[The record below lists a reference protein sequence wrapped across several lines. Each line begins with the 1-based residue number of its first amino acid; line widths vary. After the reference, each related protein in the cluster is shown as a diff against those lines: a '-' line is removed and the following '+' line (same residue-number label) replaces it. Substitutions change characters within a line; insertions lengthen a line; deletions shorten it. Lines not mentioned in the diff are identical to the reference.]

1 MTHPNKLIPYLALC
15 AGILC
20 LSLSS
25 FFIHWSEAPGIVT
38 SFYRLSIAAIFLLPF
53 LLWNIIK
60 RKQIVSKWLLFPLA
74 AGIFNA
80 FDHASWSTSV
90 NMTQIANATLINN
103 IAPLW
108 VALFAGIF
116 LREKLKFGFWIGL
129 LCTLLGAAVVLGND
143 LINHPTLGMGD
154 LLALLSSLFYA
165 GYYILTQIGRRKIN
179 TISYISLAC
188 LSGGLTL
195 FGIAGVQKM
204 PIGGY
209 SQATYLVFLGAALI
223 SQVCGYFSMAYAL
236 GHLPASVVS
245 PTMIAQPVL
254 TALMAI
260 PIAGQPLSIPQVF
273 GGLVVLAGIFLVN
286 KHQEE
291 KEKESI

>member
-1 MTHPNKLIPYLALC
+1 MTPQNKIIPYLALG
-15 AGILC
+15 AGVLC

-38 SFYRLSIAAIFLLPF
+38 SFYRLSIAAIFLIPF

-60 RKQIVSKWLLFPLA
+60 KKQIINKWMLFPLA
-74 AGIFNA
+74 AGVFNA
-80 FDHASWSTSV
+80 FDHASWSTSIG
-90 NMTQIANATLINN
+90 MTKIATATLVNN

-116 LREKLKFGFWIGL
+116 FREKLKFGFWIGL
-129 LCTLLGAAVVLGND
+129 LFTLVGAAVVLGND
-143 LINHPTLGMGD
+143 LIYHPTLGSGD
-154 LLALLSSLFYA
+154 LLALLSSFFYA

-179 TISYISLAC
+179 TITYISLAC

-195 FGIAGVQKM
+195 FGIAGVQQM
-204 PIGGY
+204 PISGY
-209 SQATYLVFLGAALI
+209 SQTTYLVFLGAALI
-223 SQVCGYFSMAYAL
+223 SQVCGYFSMVYAL

-260 PIAGQPLSIPQVF
+260 PIAGQLLSLPQII

-286 KHQEE
+286 RHQEE
-291 KEKESI
+291 EKAI